1 MDSNEMQLMLDF
13 ASKLN
18 KMVEDM
24 SQIRVKSQPRT
35 TFMSESIDEL
45 AKAMSIAQG
54 EYLELF
60 YNKTNPYERWEFNDL
75 NSIITAVRPALTK
88 NGIFFT
94 QLPCVDES
102 GATIVYTRLIHSS
115 GQWIECRS
123 RVIPSLNN
131 QHEFDSVL
139 TFQKRAAACSIL
151 GIAGANDR
159 TDDDAE
165 KDMHV
170 LRTQENKGTDINYV
184 YNSKTDASYERITR
198 EQLEEL
204 EYIIS
209 DSGFHDLVKQLLSRE
224 RIETLADLPK
234 SRYYDTL
241 KRTNEIIALRKGVK
255 K

>member
-1 MDSNEMQLMLDF
+1 MDSNEMALMLEF
-13 ASKLN
+13 NKKLN
-18 KMVEDM
+18 ELVELGI
-24 SQIRVKSQPRT
+24 QRALKSQARE
-35 TFMSESIDEL
+35 TFQSESVNEL
-45 AKAMSIAQG
+45 AASMAKAQG
-54 EYLELF
+54 EYMPLLF
-60 YNKTNPYERWEFNDL
+60 NKTNPYERWEYNDL
-75 NSIITAVRPALTK
+75 NSILDAARPALTK
-88 NGIFFT
+88 YGIFFT

-139 TFQKRAAACSIL
+139 MFQRRAAACSIL
-151 GIAGANDR
+151 GLAGANDR

-170 LRTQENKGTDINYV
+170 LRTKEDKGVDINYA
-184 YNSKTDASYERITR
+184 YDNSGASYERITK

-204 EYIIS
+204 EYIIA
-209 DSGFHDLVKQLLSRE
+209 DSGFNDLVRQLISRE

-234 SRYYDTL
+234 SRYFDTL
-241 KRTNEIIALRKGVK
+241 KRTNEIIVLRKGVK

>member
-1 MDSNEMQLMLDF
+1 MSVMLEFAKKLNEMIEQGIQKAL
-13 ASKLN
+13 KN
-18 KMVEDM
+18 
-24 SQIRVKSQPRT
+24 QPRE
-35 TFMSESIDEL
+35 TFQSASINEL
-45 AKAMSIAQG
+45 ADAMAKAQG
-54 EYLELF
+54 EYLPLF
-60 YNKTNPYERWEFNDL
+60 FNKTNPYERWEYNDL
-75 NSIITAVRPALTK
+75 HSILEAVRPALTK
-88 NGIFFT
+88 NGMFFT

-102 GATIVYTRLIHSS
+102 GATIVYTRLIHNS

-151 GIAGANDR
+151 GLAGSNDK

-170 LRTQENKGTDINYV
+170 IRTKEDKGLDINYA
-184 YNSKTDASYERITR
+184 YDNSGASYERITK

-204 EYIIS
+204 EYTIA
-209 DSGFHDLVKQLLSRE
+209 DSGFNDLVKQLLSRE

-234 SRYYDTL
+234 SRYHDTL
-241 KRTNEIIALRKGVK
+241 TRTREIIALRKGVK

>member
-1 MDSNEMQLMLDF
+1 MNLMLEF
-13 ASKLN
+13 AKKFNELIEQGIQ
-18 KMVEDM
+18 KAL
-24 SQIRVKSQPRT
+24 KSQPRD
-35 TFMSESIDEL
+35 TFQSETVNEL
-45 AKAMSIAQG
+45 AASMAQAQG
-54 EYLELF
+54 EYLPLF
-60 YNKTNPYERWEFNDL
+60 FNKTNPYERWEFNDL
-75 NSIITAVRPALTK
+75 RSIIDAVRPALTK
-88 NGIFFT
+88 NGVFFT

-151 GIAGANDR
+151 GIAGANDK

-170 LRTQENKGTDINYV
+170 VRTQENKGTDINYA
-184 YNSKTDASYERITR
+184 YDTSGSSYERITK

-209 DSGFHDLVKQLLSRE
+209 DSGFNDLVKQLISRE

-234 SRYYDTL
+234 SRYFDTL
-241 KRTNEIIALRKGVK
+241 KRTNEIIALRKGIK

>member
-1 MDSNEMQLMLDF
+1 MQLMLDF
-13 ASKLN
+13 AGKLN
-18 KMVEDM
+18 KLVDEMA
-24 SQIRVKSQPRT
+24 QKQLKSQPQRK
-35 TFMSESIDEL
+35 MCSESVDEL

-54 EYLELF
+54 QYLPLF
-60 YNKTNPYERWEFNDL
+60 FNKTNPYERWEFNDL
-75 NSIITAVRPALTK
+75 ESVISAVRPALTE

-115 GQWIECRS
+115 GQWIECTS

-139 TFQKRAAACSIL
+139 AFQKRAAALSIL
-151 GIAGANDR
+151 GIAGKNDR

-170 LRTQENKGTDINYV
+170 IRTKEDKGLDINYA
-184 YNSKTDASYERITR
+184 YDKNDASYERITR

-204 EYIIS
+204 EYVIS

-224 RIETLADLPK
+224 RIESLADLPK
-234 SRYYDTL
+234 SRYFDTL